1 MASGDFF
8 RLIRKKRGGQYIK
21 NEGRDEKKCEKT
33 CLVRIFFVYL
43 QQNKVFKKLQKPDI
57 QAGLI
62 QVDLYK

>member
-1 MASGDFF
+1 M
-8 RLIRKKRGGQYIK
+8 RKKRGQYIK

-33 CLVRIFFVYL
+33 CLVRIFFLYL

>member
-1 MASGDFF
+1 MGAGS
-8 RLIRKKRGGQYIK
+8 KKSA
-21 NEGRDEKKCEKT
+21 KK
-33 CLVRIFFVYL
+33 LVWYEYYL

>member
-1 MASGDFF
+1 MGAGS
-8 RLIRKKRGGQYIK
+8 KKKGKI
-21 NEGRDEKKCEKT
+21 T
-33 CLVRIFFVYL
+33 CLVFIFFLSL